1 MDVFLEACALA
12 LAAVIL
18 IPVVKQSRELGTLL
32 SLGVCAMICISAGML
47 MEPVIGFLEEL
58 RQAGDLDGGFLA
70 VLLKACGIGLL
81 SQLAVMICTDAG
93 ENAMGRAVGILANA
107 AVLLLSLP
115 MLRQLLELLE
125 EVLGRI

>member
-32 SLGVCAMICISAGML
+32 SLGVCAMICISAAML
-47 MEPVIGFLEEL
+47 LEDRKSV
-58 RQAGDLDGGFLA
+58 RQAGDLDSGFLP

-93 ENAMGRAVGILANA
+93 ENAMGRAVGFLANA

>member
-1 MDVFLEACALA
+1 MEVFLEASALA

-18 IPVVKQSRELGTLL
+18 IPVVKQSGELGTLL
-32 SLGVCAMICISAGML
+32 SLGVCAMICISAGIL
-47 MEPVIGFLEEL
+47 LEPVIEFLEEL
-58 RQAGDLDGGFLA
+58 RQAGELDSGFLA

-81 SQLAVMICTDAG
+81 SQLAGMICADAG
-93 ENAMGRAVGILANA
+93 ETAMGKAVGLLANT